1 MKENI
6 KRMPTDRGRTDGDAV
21 SKEAKAAVPPSDAE
35 GAPDRNEAC
44 PPVSKVASVG
54 EETGGRDTAACEETD
69 HAQDKEQR
77 KRELREKA
85 KKVFRFLTNPRL
97 LLCIAIAWMITNGW
111 SYVLLGL
118 GHHLHIHWMVA
129 VAGTY
134 IAFLWLPVSPE
145 KIITFT
151 IAIGLLRLFFPGDQ
165 KTLAVLKKLYGSA
178 KDLLRKKKEHRAK
191 KQQDESHP

>member
-6 KRMPTDRGRTDGDAV
+6 KRMPTDRGRTDGDAAF
-21 SKEAKAAVPPSDAE
+21 KEAKAAVPPSDA
-35 GAPDRNEAC
+35 GGSPDRNEAR
-44 PPVSKVASVG
+44 PPVPKVAAAG
-54 EETGGRDTAACEETD
+54 EETGGGDTAACEETD

-145 KIITFT
+145 KNHNIYDRHRVASFV
-151 IAIGLLRLFFPGDQ
+151 FPRRPEDAGCIE
-165 KTLAVLKKLYGSA
+165 KTLRQRQRLAQEEK
-178 KDLLRKKKEHRAK
+178 RA
-191 KQQDESHP
+191 

>member
-6 KRMPTDRGRTDGDAV
+6 KRMPTDRGRTDSDTV
-21 SKEAKAAVPPSDAE
+21 SKEAKAVVPPSDA
-35 GAPDRNEAC
+35 GGSPDRNEAC

-97 LLCIAIAWMITNGW
+97 LLCIAIAWMINKPPIAKFLLHPVVWIPAINESTN
-111 SYVLLGL
+111 
-118 GHHLHIHWMVA
+118 A
-129 VAGTY
+129 VQGRLV
-134 IAFLWLPVSPE
+134 FMPVRPSNN
-145 KIITFT
+145 
-151 IAIGLLRLFFPGDQ
+151 AQ
-165 KTLAVLKKLYGSA
+165 
-178 KDLLRKKKEHRAK
+178 
-191 KQQDESHP
+191 